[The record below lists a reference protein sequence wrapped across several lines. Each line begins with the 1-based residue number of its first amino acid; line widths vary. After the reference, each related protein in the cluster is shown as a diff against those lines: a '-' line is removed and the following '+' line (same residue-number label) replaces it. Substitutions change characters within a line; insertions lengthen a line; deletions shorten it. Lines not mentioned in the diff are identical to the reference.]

1 MRKITSL
8 MSILLYAVSFGL
20 LVASA
25 TSSPS
30 TGIVCAALSMFAGLV
45 VKLPKGSFATGATT
59 EEDETETLV
68 KSIKENVALIT
79 KKFDEKADATEIEK
93 LKFQLD
99 QLEKQHAEKLSA
111 KQTAEIDELK
121 AILVKQGEELTKLK
135 TGAPNGSKEVS
146 LHIELKDNKEAL
158 QNILKSGVGEIELKA
173 NVLRASI
180 ATNPSQLIID
190 GIGQLQRM
198 KRGLYNFIRKIPV
211 GKGNHNGTIAYI
223 DWDEATTVKAAAMVA
238 EGAAFPESTAT
249 FKGYTLPLR
258 KIGDTL
264 PVSEEFFEDQ
274 EMAAGELELFL
285 DANVNAKIDDEII
298 NGDNTGQRLKGI
310 FTTVPAFTAVASGI
324 AQANIFDLIVK
335 VAESITS
342 VGGAKYQPDFVAM
355 NIVDINKLVLK
366 KDTNGQYLFSK
377 NLQEVPY
384 TIIEDN
390 NVAANTMVLGDS
402 RFARIYEMGG
412 VVLSKGE
419 VNAQFTSDMMTLK
432 ARKRLAFLIRQV
444 DTTGFRKVASISSSL
459 TTLAS

>member
-1 MRKITSL
+1 
-8 MSILLYAVSFGL
+8 MSEEKQFEDIILEKMNL
-20 LVASA
+20 
-25 TSSPS
+25 
-30 TGIVCAALSMFAGLV
+30 
-45 VKLPKGSFATGATT
+45 
-59 EEDETETLV
+59 
-68 KSIKENVALIT
+68 IKEKIDA
-79 KKFDEKADATEIEK
+79 KAEASEIEK
-93 LKFQLD
+93 LKLD
-99 QLEKQHAEKLSA
+99 YQEILRKNEAAVNEETANKL
-111 KQTAEIDELK
+111 KEFNE
-121 AILVKQGEELTKLK
+121 ILVKQGEELTKLK
-135 TGAPNGSKEVS
+135 MGAPSGSKEVA

-158 QNILKSGVGEIELKA
+158 QTIVKTGVGEIEIKA
-173 NVLRASI
+173 SVLRASI
-180 ATNPSQLIID
+180 ATNPSQLILD

-310 FTTVPAFTAVASGI
+310 FTTVPAFVPAASGI

-335 VAESITS
+335 VAETITS

-390 NVAANTMVLGDS
+390 NVVANTMVLGDS

-419 VNAQFTSDMMTLK
+419 VGTQFTSDMMTLK
-432 ARKRLAFLIRQV
+432 ARKRLAFLIREA
-444 DTTGFRKVASISSSL
+444 DKTGFKKVTSISAAL